1 MSQSVCHVY
10 PPTTHP
16 PPCLPY
22 PPQGTYSVSFPL
34 LLSFFSQSSLYPLCA
49 LGHNRE
55 IQPVS
60 VDSDDIIAFDW
71 TFAAAKSYSDKSI
84 KCIFDGIK
92 GSTKEILFIFAVGST
107 KTSEIAHGLTLA
119 KMARKNFKPRL
130 LYTDTAPASDS
141 FYKTIFGESLEL
153 KLGLFHLIHR
163 IVDKLDQYSGLYWE
177 CLVKL
182 KDCMYFYNPDD
193 WNALV
198 KTMREGTFY
207 SSGKRLSAVDIKD
220 LMHSKKWNQQFS
232 GFLRKQIRK
241 GSDIAHRIELWISEW
256 ENRKDDV
263 GRRVF
268 THTTKSVALEQTKK
282 AKHASDPD
290 DLMLYKKIPTSSNT
304 THQLPRWES
313 IRPESSLELF
323 HLFLGHYANVGCSKE
338 LADLLLIGGTAA
350 HNTKR
355 RWISQINQQKLQ
367 GRSFSIPVEYIDTPI
382 YWNHSYL
389 I

>member
-55 IQPVS
+55 IQSVS
-60 VDSDDIIAFDW
+60 VDSNDIIAFDW

-92 GSTKEILFIFAVGST
+92 GSTKEILLIFAVGST
-107 KTSEIAHGLTLA
+107 KTLEIAHGLTQA
-119 KMARKNFKPRL
+119 KMARKIFKPRL

-182 KDCMYFYNPDD
+182 KECMYFYNPDD

-207 SSGKRLSAVDIKD
+207 SSGKRLSAVEIKD
-220 LMHSKKWNQQFS
+220 LQHSKKWNQRFS

-263 GRRVF
+263 DQRVPYLPIQL
-268 THTTKSVALEQTKK
+268 KAL
-282 AKHASDPD
+282 
-290 DLMLYKKIPTSSNT
+290 L
-304 THQLPRWES
+304 
-313 IRPESSLELF
+313 
-323 HLFLGHYANVGCSKE
+323 
-338 LADLLLIGGTAA
+338 
-350 HNTKR
+350 
-355 RWISQINQQKLQ
+355 
-367 GRSFSIPVEYIDTPI
+367 
-382 YWNHSYL
+382 
-389 I
+389 